1 MTQWRLGSIAFFC
14 LYGAIAAAPS
24 VAAQP
29 VEPAV
34 QAANRFLATLSEA
47 QRAKVVYAWSDDPC
61 NGPVGQI
68 SPRVS
73 CRVAGSASRT

>member
-1 MTQWRLGSIAFFC
+1 MTQWRLGSIALFC
-14 LYGAIAAAPS
+14 LYGTLSAAPS
-24 VAAQP
+24 VGAQP

-47 QRAKVVYAWSDDPC
+47 QRAKVVYAWSDDAQRA
-61 NGPVGQI
+61 VGQI
-68 SPRVS
+68 SPRDS